1 MLTTYKVM
9 TGHAQNCG
17 GYSRKCAIKISD
29 ECVKFRSQQVRRAAT
44 TGVQYR
50 LPSNLSLSNVQIPMI
65 LWDHMT
71 TRCRIHSIINN
82 RTTQRPKNSGVSQP
96 PIVLDPLSW
105 RISKSCVDTSH
116 TEPDT
121 LILVANANSRH
132 FRSVKNVRKI
142 SPCNWKVY
150 VVQKS
155 GRRVLVFRAQGTS
168 KQSKVSV
175 PSIFE
180 GAEFEFLGC
189 FLWFLCNVYVYGLY
203 ECIITWPFSTC
214 ALNVQETTFG
224 IYICPKGMYRL
235 CLHTY

>member
-82 RTTQRPKNSGVSQP
+82 RTVQRPKNSGVSQSPP

-105 RISKSCVDTSH
+105 RIH
-116 TEPDT
+116 TKPDI
-121 LILVANANSRH
+121 LILV
-132 FRSVKNVRKI
+132 
-142 SPCNWKVY
+142 VY
-150 VVQKS
+150 ADQVHHELTNK
-155 GRRVLVFRAQGTS
+155 R
-168 KQSKVSV
+168 
-175 PSIFE
+175 
-180 GAEFEFLGC
+180 
-189 FLWFLCNVYVYGLY
+189 
-203 ECIITWPFSTC
+203 
-214 ALNVQETTFG
+214 
-224 IYICPKGMYRL
+224 
-235 CLHTY
+235 